1 MTDQEIIQGLKNK
14 EETAFKEFV
23 DTYQHLVL
31 NVANKFVRNKE
42 DAMDIAQEVFIK
54 VYDSVHSFRE
64 QSKIST
70 WLYKITVNKS
80 LNYIRDK
87 KRRNIFSSLDAI
99 FENKNN
105 NSVENVADDQKISQ
119 EQMESEER
127 KEILFKAI
135 DQLPEKQKTAITLN
149 KLEGLSYREIAGI
162 MDISVTETGVLI
174 NRARKKLQKKLVAQ
188 FNPDHL

>member
-105 NSVENVADDQKISQ
+105 NSMENVADDQKISQ

-149 KLEGLSYREIAGI
+149 KLEGLPYKEIAGI

>member
-23 DTYQHLVL
+23 DKYQHLVL
-31 NVANKFVRNKE
+31 NVSNKFVHNKE

-105 NSVENVADDQKISQ
+105 NPVENVADDQKLSQ

-149 KLEGLSYREIAGI
+149 KLEGLPYKEIAGI
-162 MDISVTETGVLI
+162 MDTSVTETGVLI
-174 NRARKKLQKKLVAQ
+174 NRARKKLQKKLVDR
-188 FNPDHL
+188 FNLDHS

>member
-149 KLEGLSYREIAGI
+149 KLEGLPYKEIAGI